1 MSEQKWLEAAAKYQA
16 KQPVPTPPALVPAV
30 LKAGTQGNSVE
41 EITTALANFL
51 DSAEGRAASAMLIA
65 SRRHVV
71 LAACN
76 EGGGTG
82 YVIFYDGRD
91 GIKESIE
98 TMGMWVAYA
107 QKDDV
112 PKPKVTLLAV
122 SKAAQEIV
130 EASQGRATA
139 EIVMRN
145 LRHDL
150 DRIAAEADSL

>member
-1 MSEQKWLEAAAKYQA
+1 MSEERWLDAAAKYQA
-16 KQPVPTPPALVPAV
+16 KQPVATPHAVVPAV
-30 LKAGTQGNSVE
+30 VEAVTQGNSAQ

-51 DSAEGRAASAMLIA
+51 DSAEGRAASALLIA

-71 LAACN
+71 LAESN

-82 YVIFYDGRD
+82 YVIFYDGKD

-98 TMGMWVAYA
+98 AMGIWVAYA

-130 EASQGRATA
+130 SASQGRATA
-139 EIVMRN
+139 ERVMEN
-145 LRHDL
+145 LRRDL
-150 DRIAAEADSL
+150 DRIATQADE